1 VLGRLE
7 VPILLGAVNTGMAK
21 AAGRVADGV
30 IGHGLFTGKWWNEAV
45 RPALAAGAQEAGRA
59 APLEYGWVITAIDD
73 AAPERAIR
81 DARLMIAFY
90 LTVRTYDPL
99 AERHGWQAEVA
110 ALRAAF
116 RKGDTDAMAAAVT
129 DEMLESIALAGTTA
143 DAVAA
148 LRSRAGGLPRD
159 VGFFST
165 PSFLVGYRR
174 REQYAR
180 NSLALIGAVADLLPD
195 G

>member
-1 VLGRLE
+1 
-7 VPILLGAVNTGMAK
+7 
-21 AAGRVADGV
+21 
-30 IGHGLFTGKWWNEAV
+30 
-45 RPALAAGAQEAGRA
+45 
-59 APLEYGWVITAIDD
+59 VITAIDD

-116 RKGDTDAMAAAVT
+116 GKGDMDAMAAAVS
-129 DEMLESIALAGTTA
+129 DDMLESIALAGTTD

-165 PSFLVGYRR
+165 PSFGVGFRR
-174 REQYAR
+174 REHYAR
-180 NSLALIGAVADLLPD
+180 SSLALIDTAAGLLPAR
-195 G
+195 